1 MEAASSELEENDAV
15 DSEQNINALQVQL
28 LHWPGPSYS

>member
-1 MEAASSELEENDAV
+1 MESASSESEENDTV
-15 DSEQNINALQVQL
+15 DSEQNMNDLRVQL